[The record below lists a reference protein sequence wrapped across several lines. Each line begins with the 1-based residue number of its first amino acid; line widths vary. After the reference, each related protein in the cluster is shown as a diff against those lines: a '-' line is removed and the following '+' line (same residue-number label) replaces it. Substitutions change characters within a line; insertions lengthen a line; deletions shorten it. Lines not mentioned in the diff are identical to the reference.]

1 MRKYIVILFA
11 LFYVIILKVCYLAS
25 NDGKSDF
32 YDYFMSKVEDKTTSK
47 SKIGFADRIVVI
59 WLMVKYKEK
68 YDIPKIC
75 RIANF
80 IASKAENISL
90 KSKIL
95 LVVSESAIWELDS
108 ELIEWCMEHISNL
121 DSHDADYFR
130 ALYAWRIDKNF
141 DVAIKLTSLVDVY
154 DYQIPFVYYYARAQ
168 LLESKQ
174 NSQDALQNY
183 EIALQTLPLQYEEY
197 TKAIDSCNYLLNV

>member
-1 MRKYIVILFA
+1 MRKCIVILFA
-11 LFYVIILKVCYLAS
+11 LFCVILHKVSYLLFD
-25 NDGKSDF
+25 NGKSDF
-32 YDYFMSKVEDKTTSK
+32 CDYFMSKIEDKTTNK
-47 SKIGFADRIVVI
+47 SKIGFADRIVII
-59 WLMVKYKEK
+59 WLMVKYKDK
-68 YDIPKIC
+68 SDVPKIC

-80 IASKAENISL
+80 VVSKAENISL

-108 ELIEWCMEHISNL
+108 ELIEWCMEHINNL
-121 DSHDADYFR
+121 DSQDADYFR
-130 ALYAWRIDKNF
+130 ALYAWKVDKNF

-174 NSQDALQNY
+174 NTQDALQNY
-183 EIALQTLPLQYEEY
+183 QIALQTLPLQSDEY
-197 TKAIDSCNYLLNV
+197 TKAIDSCNYLLDV